1 MSPASPFQVLIAGGD
16 LARQALY
23 ERVHDDPDGQLVT
36 GTFVD
41 YALPT
46 AAQV

>member
-1 MSPASPFQVLIAGGD
+1 MRGGTAQG
-16 LARQALY
+16 LGWALL
-23 ERVHDDPDGQLVT
+23 EELVHDEHGQLST

-46 AAQV
+46 AGSSRRSTR